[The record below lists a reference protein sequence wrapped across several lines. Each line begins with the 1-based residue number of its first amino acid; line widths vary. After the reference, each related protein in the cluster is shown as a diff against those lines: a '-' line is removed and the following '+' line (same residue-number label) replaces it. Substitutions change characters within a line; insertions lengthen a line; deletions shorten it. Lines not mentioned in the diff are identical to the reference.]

1 MFSMDKFCIDD
12 IQQLWYYKRQGYF
25 SNIPKVYAE
34 LGEIVVGEKN
44 GRLHKS
50 ERIMSMNL
58 GLAIEDI
65 ATAKLVL
72 DRANKTGAGIRL
84 PL

>member
-1 MFSMDKFCIDD
+1 
-12 IQQLWYYKRQGYF
+12 
-25 SNIPKVYAE
+25 VYAE
-34 LGEIVVGEKN
+34 LGDIVTDKKSGRVNKN
-44 GRLHKS
+44 

-65 ATAKLVL
+65 ATAKLIFEKASET
-72 DRANKTGAGIRL
+72 RTGVQL

>member
-1 MFSMDKFCIDD
+1 VDD
-12 IQQLWYYKRQGYF
+12 IQQLWYYKRTGYF
-25 SNIPKVYAE
+25 NQLPKVYAE
-34 LGEIVVGEKN
+34 LGDIVAGQKVGRKN
-44 GRLHKS
+44 AN

-65 ATAKLVL
+65 ATAKLVFE
-72 DRANKTGAGIRL
+72 RATQAGVGVRL

>member
-1 MFSMDKFCIDD
+1 
-12 IQQLWYYKRQGYF
+12 LWYYKRTGYF
-25 SNIPKVYAE
+25 NHVPKVYAE
-34 LGEIVVGEKN
+34 LGDIVAGQKVGRKN
-44 GRLHKS
+44 AN

-65 ATAKLVL
+65 ATAKLVFE
-72 DRANKTGAGIRL
+72 RATQAGVGVRL

>member
-1 MFSMDKFCIDD
+1 MDKFYTDD
-12 IQQLWYYKRQGYF
+12 VRQLWYFKRQGHF
-25 SNIPKVYAE
+25 NNIPKVFAE
-34 LGEIVVGEKN
+34 LGEVVAGEKS
-44 GRLHKS
+44 GREHQS

-72 DRANKTGAGIRL
+72 DNANKTGAGTRL